1 MAKAAENIAAL
12 FHSRMIDTSNY
23 VKGSASLVLG
33 KITTGMGLKL
43 DDVSYTL
50 KSGEYM
56 VCRTAM
62 LNSSQLVTKSA
73 ESHTHDLNVPTLAV
87 GDRVLV
93 ARVGSEAVVID
104 VVIAGR

>member
-1 MAKAAENIAAL
+1 MSKADEKIAAL
-12 FHSRMIDTSNY
+12 LHTRMINASKY
-23 VKGSASLVLG
+23 VAGSASLVLG

-43 DDVSYTL
+43 DDVTYTL
-50 KSGEYM
+50 NPNEYM

-62 LNSSQLVTKSA
+62 LNSGQRVTKSA
-73 ESHTHDLNVPTLAV
+73 ENHTHDLNIPTLAV

-104 VVIAGR
+104 VVLAG

>member
-1 MAKAAENIAAL
+1 MAKADEKLASLI
-12 FHSRMIDTSNY
+12 HTRMINASKY
-23 VKGSASLVLG
+23 VAGSASLVLG

-73 ESHTHDLNVPTLAV
+73 ESHTHGLNIPTLAV

>member
-1 MAKAAENIAAL
+1 MAKADEKIAAL
-12 FHSRMIDTSNY
+12 LHSRMVDTSNY

-33 KITTGMGLKL
+33 RITTGMGLKL

-50 KSGEYM
+50 KAGEYM
-56 VCRTAM
+56 ICRTAM
-62 LNSSQLVTKSA
+62 LNSSQRITKSA
-73 ESHTHDLNVPTLAV
+73 ESHTHGLNIPTLAV

-104 VVIAGR
+104 VVIAG